1 MRKRS
6 ATVVPSS
13 AREGSGQFMDFASV
27 GMGMDEADKHRAQ
40 EDVEV
45 ERDGPVLD
53 VVEVVLNPVLHLLDR
68 VSIDAEAVHL
78 SPPRAAGLHASAR
91 PVGRS
96 DRGLLLVVRA
106 RVWGGDGQAK

>member
-1 MRKRS
+1 MVRRRRRRMRKRS

-27 GMGMDEADKHRAQ
+27 GMGVDEADKQRAQ

-53 VVEVVLNPVLHLLDR
+53 VVKVVLHPVLHLLDR
-68 VSIDAEAVHL
+68 VSLARSEERRVGKACVSTCRSRW
-78 SPPRAAGLHASAR
+78 SPYNY
-91 PVGRS
+91 
-96 DRGLLLVVRA
+96 
-106 RVWGGDGQAK
+106 KK

>member
-1 MRKRS
+1 MVRRRRRRMRKRS

-27 GMGMDEADKHRAQ
+27 GMGVEAADKQRAQ

-53 VVEVVLNPVLHLLDR
+53 VVKVVLHPVLHLLDR
-68 VSIDAEAVHL
+68 VSFAAEAV
-78 SPPRAAGLHASAR
+78 SFIGRASCWQTVFQYVWF
-91 PVGRS
+91 PVY
-96 DRGLLLVVRA
+96 A
-106 RVWGGDGQAK
+106 

>member
-27 GMGMDEADKHRAQ
+27 GMGVDEADKQRAQ

-53 VVEVVLNPVLHLLDR
+53 VVKVVLHPVLHLLDR
-68 VSIDAEAVHL
+68 VSLAAEAVHL
-78 SPPRAAGLHASAR
+78 SPTRDAGLHARACH
-91 PVGRS
+91 VGLE
-96 DRGLLLVVRA
+96 DRKSTRLNSSH
-106 RVWGGDGQAK
+106 